1 MLENIYK
8 RQGYLF
14 FCHCKDNYHKTCI
27 KSAGP
32 VELLYK
38 NYLCQLC
45 AHFTFIFHSIDDTE
59 LLEIFK
65 SKIPLNASIFNQ
77 LFTDTIE
84 PKNNMDNF
92 ISANIQNELYVSA
105 EEANLLMENS
115 SNCQIQPF
123 SSICVNVRSLL
134 NPINYTK
141 FEGLIASLGYKPDV
155 VGITETWE
163 STSSSGHFKILPGY
177 IFVSNPRKKYKVE
190 V

>member
-1 MLENIYK
+1 MPKQFKLNCKVCSKNIYK

-14 FCHCKDNYHKTCI
+14 CSHCKDNYHKTCI

-32 VELLYK
+32 VELLYN
-38 NYLCQLC
+38 NYLCQPC
-45 AHFTFIFHSIDDTE
+45 AHFTFPFHSIDDTE

-65 SKIPLNASIFNQ
+65 PKIPLNASIFNQ

-105 EEANLLMENS
+105 EEAKLLMENS

-123 SSICVNVRSLL
+123 SSICVNVRSQ
-134 NPINYTK
+134 
-141 FEGLIASLGYKPDV
+141 
-155 VGITETWE
+155 
-163 STSSSGHFKILPGY
+163 
-177 IFVSNPRKKYKVE
+177 
-190 V
+190 